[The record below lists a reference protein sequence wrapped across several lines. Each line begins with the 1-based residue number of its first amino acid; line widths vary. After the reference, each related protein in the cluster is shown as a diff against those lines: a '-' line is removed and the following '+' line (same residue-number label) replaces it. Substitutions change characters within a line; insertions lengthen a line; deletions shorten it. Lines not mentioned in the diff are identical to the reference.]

1 MYVLILCIIVT
12 IENKIKKINNDSKLL
27 LYDTGNSENEL
38 TENILLYTYS
48 KFMEIIGAMDTLV
61 YK

>member
-1 MYVLILCIIVT
+1 MYVLILCIIAT